1 MRIAIGIFAILL
13 SIAFQEPL
21 AAAEVTPY
29 IPPPPDPRESTWG
42 DAVRR
47 LKDYPMQLAKPQLD
61 QLMVRMAKHIC
72 NVAAGGAWSE
82 SKRQIE
88 PVHRFTPFV
97 LEHIDGFVIR
107 GGTNLASD
115 PIAQMAKTI
124 NDSSFILASAR
135 MNTWSGA
142 PCLAIQGAS
151 FIANYQ
157 SGGPNTVMY
166 SIRNM
171 QVILSACAADEG
183 GEFANDSQLLEIAER
198 FNRLFQDTSKLEL
211 KQPKEG
217 ELALALVESKGNT
230 AAIAW
235 SATGSLEGHW
245 VRVDTTAGEL
255 SMDAQNPGRVKLT
268 AIPEK
273 GATLTC
279 YAVSPDGK
287 EWLKSE
293 LKVPGPPAK

>member
-1 MRIAIGIFAILL
+1 MKT
-13 SIAFQEPL
+13 AFISLIVVWLITPHISL
-21 AAAEVTPY
+21 AETKDAPF
-29 IPPPPDPRESTWG
+29 IPPRPQNVLG
-42 DAVRR
+42 DWD
-47 LKDYPMQLAKPQLD
+47 KDMQLLTKYPMMLVRPQLN
-61 QLMVRMAKHIC
+61 QLVVRLAREPDR
-72 NVAAGGAWSE
+72 VAWSE
-82 SKRQIE
+82 DWERTKQTLTPIPRC
-88 PVHRFTPFV
+88 TPFI
-97 LEHIDGFVIR
+97 LEHASGPIVA
-107 GGTNLASD
+107 GGINLASD
-115 PIAQMAKTI
+115 SIAQLSLTVEEGRR
-124 NDSSFILASAR
+124 FLLSAR
-135 MNTWSGA
+135 PSTWSGS
-142 PCLAIQGAS
+142 PCFQVRDAS
-151 FIANYQ
+151 FVVNYEPGK
-157 SGGPNTVMY
+157 SNKVLY

-171 QVILSACAADEG
+171 QVTLLACALDRQRKVATD
-183 GEFANDSQLLEIAER
+183 AQLLEIAER